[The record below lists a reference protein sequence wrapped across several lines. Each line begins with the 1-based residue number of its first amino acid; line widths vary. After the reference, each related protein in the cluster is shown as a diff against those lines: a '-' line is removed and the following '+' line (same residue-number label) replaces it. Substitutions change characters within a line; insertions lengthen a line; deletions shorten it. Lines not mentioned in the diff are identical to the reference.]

1 MRTPAPCVTPVTLP
15 HGDGTGLLED
25 GPPVHTS
32 PTLAPTLAPTL
43 IPTPAPTLA
52 PAPRRAR
59 PATTPPAPAAPPVLA
74 LTATPAATRRVRAT
88 LAGGGLTN
96 PVRGLHSTGD
106 AARYLLARGPWQDR
120 ARHPLPAV
128 VVADLHL
135 LGDAP
140 ASSAI
145 TLLRLRRERP
155 ELQHIPVVVVGRDAR
170 DEEIDA
176 VHDLGAAAYLAHTVA
191 GSVLVDVIRGL
202 GMRWSLAPAAS

>member
-1 MRTPAPCVTPVTLP
+1 M
-15 HGDGTGLLED
+15 
-25 GPPVHTS
+25 HTS